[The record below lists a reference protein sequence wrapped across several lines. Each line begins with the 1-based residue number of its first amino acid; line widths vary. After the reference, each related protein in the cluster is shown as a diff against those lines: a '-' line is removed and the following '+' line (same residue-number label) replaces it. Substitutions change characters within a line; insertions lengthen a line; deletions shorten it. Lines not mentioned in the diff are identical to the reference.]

1 MGNTD
6 AIKTVLYDEH
16 IKLGARM
23 APFGGFDMPIQY
35 SGIIKEHE
43 ATRTQTAIFDTCHMG
58 EFEVSGPNAT
68 SDLDKILTS
77 PIASMEIGQ
86 CRYGFICN
94 ESGGVIDDEITYKM
108 ADDKYF
114 IVVNAGTQDNDFEWF
129 QKYISEDTKIVN
141 LSKEMA
147 KLDLQGPKSVKMI
160 LNMLSTD
167 VADLKFYRH
176 KEAVYKGVEVLVSR
190 TGYTGEIGFEIYLPN
205 NLAVTFWQEALSLGA
220 TPAGLGC
227 RDTLRLEMGYP
238 LYGHELNDKRNPAES
253 GFKMAISN
261 EKEFIGSS
269 VVLDKSNVKQKL
281 CGLILEGRRSARE
294 GFTVLDSDGGDE
306 VGVVTSGSFSPSL
319 QKAIA
324 FAYINLAQSVAG
336 NELFINI
343 GKKNLKA
350 IVVDIPFYKE
360 GTCRKAVAKFI

>member
-1 MGNTD
+1 MSDEN
-6 AIKTVLYDEH
+6 AIKTALYDEH

-43 ATRTQTAIFDTCHMG
+43 ATRKSTAIFDTCHMG
-58 EFEVSGPNAT
+58 EFEISGPNAT
-68 SDLDKILTS
+68 ADLDKILTS
-77 PIASMEIGQ
+77 PMASMDIGQ

-94 ESGGVIDDEITYKM
+94 EDGGVIDDEITYKM

-114 IVVNAGTQDNDFEWF
+114 IVVNAGTQDYDFEWF
-129 QKYISEDTKIVN
+129 EKHISSDTKIAN
-141 LSKEMA
+141 LSKETA
-147 KLDLQGPKSVKMI
+147 KLDLQGPESVKMI
-160 LNMLSTD
+160 LKMLSTD
-167 VADLKFYRH
+167 ISDLKFYRH
-176 KEAVYKGVEVLVSR
+176 KKVVYKGVEVLVSR

-205 NLAVTFWQEALSLGA
+205 KLGVEFWQEAISLGA

-238 LYGHELNDKRNPAES
+238 LYGHELDNMRNPAES
-253 GFKMAISN
+253 GFKMAISK

-269 VVLDKSNVKQKL
+269 VVLDETNVKQKL
-281 CGLILEGRRSARE
+281 CGVVLEGRRSARE
-294 GFTVLDSDGGDE
+294 GFSVLNSDGGE
-306 VGVVTSGSFSPSL
+306 EIGKITSGSFSPSL

-324 FAYINLAQSVAG
+324 FAYIDIAHSIVG
-336 NELFINI
+336 SEIFINI

-350 IVVDIPFYKE
+350 KVVEIPFYKD
-360 GTCRKAVAKFI
+360 GTCRKAITKFI